1 MTRLLFPCLLFSS
14 LLLSAC
20 VNRAPATQPLTQT
33 QLNTSLSNSEMRLTE
48 NLSQLCQT
56 LETRQG
62 FQSGQLQ
69 DIERNQRQMNS
80 KLEQIE
86 EQLQQK
92 AASTTPKA
100 AAAAKPAQCPAVAP
114 AARTNGNINNLGDKM
129 VLGRREWMWIETI
142 NSVFE
147 ARVDTGATTSSIS
160 AQDIVDFEKDGKR
173 WVRFLLV
180 PNGAESRF
188 EVEAPLV
195 RYVRILQSSQEGGEY
210 DRRPVVSMTVKVGN
224 MIEETEFTLTDR
236 SHMTYPILLGRSF
249 LKDIAVVDV
258 AKDYIQPKPA
268 IIGTPKQALPTSDA
282 DKK

>member
-20 VNRAPATQPLTQT
+20 VNRAPATPPLTQT
-33 QLNTSLSNSEMRLTE
+33 QLNTSLSKSEMRLSD
-48 NLSQLCQT
+48 NLAQLCQT
-56 LETRQG
+56 LETKQS
-62 FQSGQLQ
+62 FQSAQLQ
-69 DIERNQRQMNS
+69 DIEKNQRQMNN

-86 EQLQQK
+86 ERLQQK
-92 AASTTPKA
+92 PASAPQA
-100 AAAAKPAQCPAVAP
+100 VAAKPAQCPPASPAVS
-114 AARTNGNINNLGDKM
+114 TNGNINNLGDKM

-160 AQDIVDFEKDGKR
+160 AQDIVVFEKDGKR
-173 WVRFLLV
+173 WARFLLV
-180 PNGAESRF
+180 PNGEESRF

-224 MIEETEFTLTDR
+224 FIEETQFTLTDR

-268 IIGTPKQALPTSDA
+268 VIGSPQQVAPKSDA

>member
-20 VNRAPATQPLTQT
+20 VNRAPATPPLTQT
-33 QLNTSLSNSEMRLTE
+33 QLNTSLSNSEMRLTD
-48 NLSQLCQT
+48 NLAQLCQT
-56 LETRQG
+56 LETKQS
-62 FQSGQLQ
+62 FQSAQLQ
-69 DIERNQRQMNS
+69 DIEKNQRQMNN

-86 EQLQQK
+86 ERLQQK
-92 AASTTPKA
+92 PASAPQA
-100 AAAAKPAQCPAVAP
+100 VAAAKPAQCPPASPAVS
-114 AARTNGNINNLGDKM
+114 TNGNINNLGDKM

-160 AQDIVDFEKDGKR
+160 AQDIVVFEKDGKR
-173 WVRFLLV
+173 WARFLLV
-180 PNGAESRF
+180 PNGEESRF

-224 MIEETEFTLTDR
+224 FIEETQFTLTDR

-268 IIGTPKQALPTSDA
+268 VIGSPQQVAPKSDA

>member
-20 VNRAPATQPLTQT
+20 VNRAPATPPLTQT
-33 QLNTSLSNSEMRLTE
+33 QLNTSLSNSEMRLTD
-48 NLSQLCQT
+48 NLAQLCQT
-56 LETRQG
+56 LETKQS
-62 FQSGQLQ
+62 FQSAQLQ
-69 DIERNQRQMNS
+69 DIEKNQRQMNN

-92 AASTTPKA
+92 PASAPQA
-100 AAAAKPAQCPAVAP
+100 VAAKPAQCPPASPAVS
-114 AARTNGNINNLGDKM
+114 TNGNINNLGDKM

-160 AQDIVDFEKDGKR
+160 AQDIVVFEKDGKR
-173 WVRFLLV
+173 WARFLLV
-180 PNGAESRF
+180 PNGEESRF

-224 MIEETEFTLTDR
+224 FIEETQFTLTDR

-268 IIGTPKQALPTSDA
+268 VIGSPQQVAPKSDA

>member
-1 MTRLLFPCLLFSS
+1 MSRLLFPCLLFSS

-20 VNRAPATQPLTQT
+20 VNRAPATPPLTQT

-48 NLSQLCQT
+48 NLAQLCQT
-56 LETRQG
+56 LETKQG
-62 FQSGQLQ
+62 FHSAQLQ
-69 DIERNQRQMNS
+69 DIEKNQRQMNS
-80 KLEQIE
+80 KLEHIE

-92 AASTTPKA
+92 SAPRAL
-100 AAAAKPAQCPAVAP
+100 AAAKPAQCPSVAP
-114 AARTNGNINNLGDKM
+114 AVRTNGNINNLGDKM
-129 VLGRREWMWIETI
+129 VMGRREWMWIETI

-268 IIGTPKQALPTSDA
+268 IIGTPKQTVPTPDA